1 MNNSAKHNN
10 PYGVRNANGIDIKT
24 VKMNQKQCETF
35 PNVGKCGA
43 SVAAF
48 GKIIILIRR
57 RLAIGINHETVLIL
71 VIFIVVRWV
80 WTLDILY
87 RLKPDV
93 CSILSGHSVAFFDI
107 INHVLIS
114 RRPDKSR
121 VKFKLTVKRT
131 ANV

>member
-10 PYGVRNANGIDIKT
+10 PYGVRNANGIDIRT
-24 VKMNQKQCETF
+24 VKMNQKQCGTF
-35 PNVGKCGA
+35 SNVGKCGA

-57 RLAIGINHETVLIL
+57 RLAIGINHETVYI

-80 WTLDILY
+80 WTLDFQY

-93 CSILSGHSVAFFDI
+93 CSILSGHSITFFLSSI
-107 INHVLIS
+107 TFLLVGVLINHE
-114 RRPDKSR
+114 
-121 VKFKLTVKRT
+121 
-131 ANV
+131 